1 VTLSTDDPGI
11 ERIDLTHD
19 YARAVTDYALTHADL
34 KDLVRNS
41 IEYSFLLGAGLWADK
56 GGFSRFA
63 ADCGGDRPGPGEPS
77 PPCVSRLAA
86 NAKAAHNGSWNGG
99 SGVRSGL
106 LRILSRH
113 ART

>member
-63 ADCGGDRPGPGEPS
+63 ADCGGDRPGPA
-77 PPCVSRLAA
+77 SR
-86 NAKAAHNGSWNGG
+86 
-99 SGVRSGL
+99 R
-106 LRILSRH
+106 RH
-113 ART
+113 ACPASRRTRKQRTMGAGTAVQAFEAGF